1 MKIIFNKLQ
10 TSKETI
16 QVSLDGGTT
25 WNSYVISEIIESGIP
40 LDENQEYDK
49 IHIKGSATVFKNLDV
64 VKSIEIP
71 ESNNTKDEMFTHN
84 GASFYGNLVNVKI
97 PEGFTS
103 IGNYAFSSCKSLTS
117 INLPESLT
125 SIDNYAF
132 QSCGLTSIDLPENL
146 TSIGNYVFSDCTG
159 LTSIDLPEGLTS
171 IGNNTFSG
179 CTSLASI
186 DLPENLT
193 SISQYAFS
201 GCTSLT
207 SIDLPEG
214 LTSIGNYVFS
224 GCTSLK
230 TINFKGTE
238 DQWNAIT
245 KGSNWGKN
253 CPSDMVIN
261 YQGE

>member
-25 WNSYVISEIIESGIP
+25 WNSYVVSEIIESGIP

-49 IHIKGSATVFKNLDV
+49 IHIKGSATVLKNLDV

-103 IGNYAFSSCKSLTS
+103 IDQYAFYNCISLTSIEFPEGLTFIDQYAFRNCSRLTSIEFPESLTSISSYAFQDCTSLTS

-125 SIDNYAF
+125 SIGQYAF
-132 QSCGLTSIDLPENL
+132 QS
-146 TSIGNYVFSDCTG
+146 
-159 LTSIDLPEGLTS
+159 
-171 IGNNTFSG
+171 
-179 CTSLASI
+179 
-186 DLPENLT
+186 
-193 SISQYAFS
+193 
-201 GCTSLT
+201 
-207 SIDLPEG
+207 
-214 LTSIGNYVFS
+214 
-224 GCTSLK
+224 CTSLK

-238 DQWNAIT
+238 EQWNAIS
-245 KGSNWGKN
+245 KGKYWNAG
-253 CPSDMVIN
+253 CPSNMVINFN